1 MTTKDFKRIYNNYAA
16 KAASKSVNYS
26 DLTRDEKITYLL
38 SVVDVAPGTEIKSSK
53 EIEIAKLS
61 KDVRFELIQKATQE
75 QNFELITRL
84 ATGVG
89 SAEVVVAV
97 PFEKAGVSAQL
108 NFLEKMYKDENGN
121 LPTSVE
127 VDILGGDNFFAF
139 IRFAYQM
146 IESK

>member
-1 MTTKDFKRIYNNYAA
+1 MTQKEFERIFNNYAA
-16 KAASKSVNYS
+16 KAVSKSVNYS
-26 DLTRDEKITYLL
+26 ELTRDEKISYLL
-38 SVVDVAPGTEIKSSK
+38 SSVEVATGTEIKSSK

-89 SAEVVVAV
+89 SADVVVSV

-108 NFLEKMYKDENGN
+108 NFLEKMYKDVNGN
-121 LPTSVE
+121 LPESVE
-127 VDILGGDNFFAF
+127 VDILGGENFYEF

-146 IESK
+146 IENK